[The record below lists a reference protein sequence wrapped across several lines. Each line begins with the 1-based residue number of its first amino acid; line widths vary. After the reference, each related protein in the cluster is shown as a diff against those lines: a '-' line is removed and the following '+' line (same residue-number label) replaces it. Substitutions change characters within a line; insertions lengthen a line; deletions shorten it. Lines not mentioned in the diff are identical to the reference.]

1 MLITSG
7 SQRVT
12 LQRVLLVGYL
22 IQKYRNT
29 EKMCYKCE
37 YIVSLIVIF
46 FPSTQISTLF
56 LELERITGILL
67 VNAFLKMMGYDLFM
81 PSRRYCTHVYSR

>member
-7 SQRVT
+7 SQRVN

-22 IQKYRNT
+22 IQKYR
-29 EKMCYKCE
+29 KMCYKCA
-37 YIVSLIVIF
+37 YIVSLIVVF

-67 VNAFLKMMGYDLFM
+67 VNVFLKMMGYDLFM

>member
-1 MLITSG
+1 MLITFG
-7 SQRVT
+7 SQRVN

-22 IQKYRNT
+22 IQKYKK
-29 EKMCYKCE
+29 KMCHKCA
-37 YIVSLIVIF
+37 YIVALIVVF

>member
-1 MLITSG
+1 MLITFG
-7 SQRVT
+7 SQRVN
-12 LQRVLLVGYL
+12 LQRVLLVGYYWSNEYN
-22 IQKYRNT
+22 K
-29 EKMCYKCE
+29 KMCYKCT

-67 VNAFLKMMGYDLFM
+67 VNVFLKMMGYDLFM

>member
-1 MLITSG
+1 MLITFG
-7 SQRVT
+7 SQRVN
-12 LQRVLLVGYL
+12 LQRVLLVGYYWSNEYN
-22 IQKYRNT
+22 K
-29 EKMCYKCE
+29 KMCYKCA